1 MLYQLSYSRLEPVAA
16 PVAGFRKNGSVTEWW
31 GEQDSNLRSCEAAD
45 LQSAP
50 VGRLGISPWSAYG
63 ANGGTRTPDRLITN
77 QLLYQL
83 SYIGLYNKEK
93 NALSSPLHDRMG
105 RKGAA
110 NVARSRSPP
119 NNKATNCFVALPHP
133 A

>member
-1 MLYQLSYSRLEPVAA
+1 
-16 PVAGFRKNGSVTEWW
+16 
-31 GEQDSNLRSCEAAD
+31 
-45 LQSAP
+45 
-50 VGRLGISPWSAYG
+50 
-63 ANGGTRTPDRLITN
+63 
-77 QLLYQL
+77 
-83 SYIGLYNKEK
+83 
-93 NALSSPLHDRMG
+93 MG